1 MIDWISCWV
10 SNVDIRHLRDRLDF
24 KSEYYVKSGEL
35 KTSNGD
41 YIVERAIWH
50 GLKFEIH
57 YKIESIPFAK
67 VKFSGSI
74 HKFSNGAN
82 FDDFYKQQLEKS
94 ISSICTLIGVSS
106 EFIEIHAL
114 EFGVNINT
122 DIPPSLILDRLV
134 FFKQRAFERQTMF
147 KGCDVGFIQRSTRCN
162 YELKV
167 YNKGLHYKLIDNI
180 LRFEIKVTKMQF
192 FKNKVSGIHCINDLL
207 NEKILSQLINILQQF
222 WDFVVLKEDV
232 FRINPKLSATQK
244 DILSNSTSDDYW
256 KRKQKE
262 YKPYKF
268 NRLIKQYQNAI
279 KESDATNYHEQ
290 IRNKIQTKWHQL
302 SSNVN
307 YLPIPE
313 IGAVNYL
320 PLSMV

>member
-10 SNVDIRHLRDRLDF
+10 SNIDIRHLRDRLDF
-24 KSEYYVKSGEL
+24 KSEYHVKTGEL
-35 KTSNGD
+35 KTSNGG

-57 YKIESIPFAK
+57 YKIESSQYAK

-82 FDDFYKQQLEKS
+82 FDNFYKYQLEKS
-94 ISSICTLIGVSS
+94 ISAICSLIGVSP
-106 EFIEIHAL
+106 ELVEVHAL
-114 EFGVNINT
+114 EFGVNIHTN
-122 DIPPSLILDRLV
+122 IPPSLILDRLV
-134 FFKQRAFERQTMF
+134 FFKQKAFERQTMF
-147 KGCDVGFIQRSTRCN
+147 KGWEIGFIQRCTRSN

-167 YNKGLHYKLIDNI
+167 YNKGLHYKLYDNI

-192 FKNKVSGIHCINDLL
+192 FNNKVSGIYCINDLL
-207 NEKILSQLINILQQF
+207 KDKILGQLMNILGQF
-222 WDFVVLKEDV
+222 WDLVVLKEDV
-232 FRINPKLSATQK
+232 FHMNPKLSATQK

-256 KRKQKE
+256 KRKQIE
-262 YKPYKF
+262 NKPYKF
-268 NRLIKQYQNAI
+268 NRLIRQYQNAI
-279 KESDATNYHEQ
+279 KESDTTNYHEE

-313 IGAVNYL
+313 IRIVNYL
-320 PLSMV
+320 PLCMV